1 MNPVKF
7 FSLSGVHVRN
17 LFILRRQIFYINAT
31 RRWLHSMPEY
41 LNIHLFRI
49 REKGSD
55 RLVLLG
61 ALPELASVW
70 ALPPY

>member
-1 MNPVKF
+1 
-7 FSLSGVHVRN
+7 
-17 LFILRRQIFYINAT
+17 
-31 RRWLHSMPEY
+31 MPEY